1 MITKNVGSVDRV
13 IRIIAGLA
21 LVLAAYRSAG
31 PAVYILGGA
40 SVIALVT
47 GLVGWCG
54 LYTLLGINTCK
65 IDKP

>member
-1 MITKNVGSVDRV
+1 MITKNVGGIDRV

-21 LVLAAYRSAG
+21 LGFAAYRT
-31 PAVYILGGA
+31 GGA
-40 SVIALVT
+40 AAMILAAAGVIALVT

-54 LYTLLGINTCK
+54 LYTLLGVKTCK

>member
-1 MITKNVGSVDRV
+1 MITKNVGGIDRV

-21 LVLAAYRSAG
+21 LGFAAYTTGG
-31 PAVYILGGA
+31 PAAIILG
-40 SVIALVT
+40 IAGVMAAVT

-54 LYTLLGINTCK
+54 LYTVLGINTCK

>member
-1 MITKNVGSVDRV
+1 MTKNVGGVDRV

-21 LVLAAYRSAG
+21 LGFAAFKTGG
-31 PAVYILGGA
+31 PAAVILGFA
-40 SVIALVT
+40 SLAALVT

-54 LYTLLGINTCK
+54 LYMFIGVNTCK